1 MARRKKRSKSKNRFR
16 LARQRYS
23 SLRVEV
29 LEERQLL
36 AVVGNNISVGNELQ
50 NYRLGIAATAE
61 YTAHFGGQAEALTAI
76 QTFVADLNDLFEEE
90 LSIHFDLVSGTN
102 IIYTDA
108 GSDPYSNGNTS
119 AMLDENQLTL
129 DTVLGTANYDIG
141 HVFGTKVS
149 GGSGLASLG
158 VVGNSNYKAK
168 GASVSS
174 DLSGPGWLKLVGHE
188 FGHQFGAPH
197 SFNASTF
204 EYCVG
209 NRSASEAYEP
219 ASGTTIM
226 SYAGICGADDLEDDP
241 SSFFHA
247 ASYETIQTYIATA
260 NGTPHSLT
268 SLSNNIPTISA
279 GTTYTIPANTPF
291 ELDAVG
297 ADSDTGDTL
306 TYSWEQLDLGSS
318 QSLPLS
324 DIGSG
329 PLFRSFEP
337 VTDSNRI
344 FPRLEDLLN
353 GVDTAAIGEV
363 LPSTTRD
370 LNFRVTVR
378 DGQGGVNSD
387 DVLVHSVNTGSAFS
401 ILSPNSAVTRTGF
414 TSQSITWDVAG
425 TTGNGINTANVDI
438 MLSTDGGKTFPIN
451 LATTAND
458 GFYSYTL
465 PNITTSE
472 ARLKIQGSG
481 NIFYDVSDVNFSI
494 IANPSAPG
502 VTITETGGSTIVGE
516 SGLVG
521 GSATDTYTLALNTV
535 PSSVVQVTVAADA
548 QTEVS
553 LDGTNFF
560 SSVVVS
566 RSDTSAQTIT
576 VRGLDDSL
584 EEGIHT
590 GGITHTVS
598 SSVDSFY
605 PIGMLIN
612 SLSLSISDDELQP
625 VVGIDFDD
633 ALGTSPTN
641 WTRVSQVFGGTTSNL
656 IREDGFIT
664 GIGLELGVSGGAGL
678 NLSSPDEVPLH
689 SPQLDGID
697 GNQIASQSLTLTW
710 TGLTPDTDYNLYLF
724 VAENFGI
731 DAVQEIVVTGG
742 SGNPVSFIQD
752 TQAIGNRLLVNS
764 GIANTAKRIESDA
777 IVAQADSSGEIRI
790 DVTNISLDS
799 NDYAILSGAAI
810 QEIVPE
816 SLPGFTVNETNDN
829 TTVYEDGTTDTF
841 SVVLNK
847 APLTDVVLDVSS
859 NDLGE
864 ATTDKS
870 TLTFTPEDWDTAQ
883 TITITGEDDV
893 TVDGSQSSKIT
904 ISVNDATSDDAFD
917 SLADQTVAVTTTDD
931 DVANFSLSKNIA
943 SVSET
948 GTTDS
953 FTVTLDR
960 QPLTDVVLGVSSN
973 DLGEATT
980 DQSTLTFTSA
990 NWDTAQT
997 VTITREDD
1005 VLVDGSQS
1013 STITIS
1019 VDDANSDNAFDSL
1032 ADQSVAVTT
1041 ADDGDVHPPAVFEM
1055 ALVMQPTSTAGDGSV
1070 VSVPVSMTEVHEWE
1084 EYYLEF
1090 YVQLP
1095 PLTTNSLT
1103 HVQFTLDFDST
1114 LLQLDLANRELGVG
1128 IEILDVNSDSGQ
1140 VTFSGTIQQGLTNF
1154 AADSPVLITRIPTSS
1169 SIVANVDG
1177 DYPDESN
1184 LSLPV
1189 MRSALVTLDQLV
1201 DPVVS
1206 TTAADLSTL
1215 VRAVLYDLNDNDR
1228 VDLADLLLLIQ
1239 TFGQA
1244 TTNEDS
1250 AYRSDFDQNGNV
1262 GLTDLL
1268 RLVNHFG
1275 YQQGDGHLIAFPI
1288 VQEPEGLA
1296 AESELHN
1303 VELVSNSVILN
1314 DTNQINRDVVPDI
1327 EVRFSQFDG
1336 VLESKNL
1343 PLVPSPS
1350 RQFVRDSEIAHIEL
1364 MNSHD
1369 LLDQLFTSEDQLLE
1383 LAARLED
1390 DPMVV
1395 DNLKSTIDD
1404 LFANWVES

>member
-1 MARRKKRSKSKNRFR
+1 M
-16 LARQRYS
+16 
-23 SLRVEV
+23 
-29 LEERQLL
+29 
-36 AVVGNNISVGNELQ
+36 
-50 NYRLGIAATAE
+50 
-61 YTAHFGGQAEALTAI
+61 
-76 QTFVADLNDLFEEE
+76 
-90 LSIHFDLVSGTN
+90 
-102 IIYTDA
+102 
-108 GSDPYSNGNTS
+108 
-119 AMLDENQLTL
+119 
-129 DTVLGTANYDIG
+129 
-141 HVFGTKVS
+141 
-149 GGSGLASLG
+149 
-158 VVGNSNYKAK
+158 
-168 GASVSS
+168 
-174 DLSGPGWLKLVGHE
+174 
-188 FGHQFGAPH
+188 
-197 SFNASTF
+197 
-204 EYCVG
+204 
-209 NRSASEAYEP
+209 
-219 ASGTTIM
+219 
-226 SYAGICGADDLEDDP
+226 
-241 SSFFHA
+241 
-247 ASYETIQTYIATA
+247 
-260 NGTPHSLT
+260 
-268 SLSNNIPTISA
+268 
-279 GTTYTIPANTPF
+279 
-291 ELDAVG
+291 
-297 ADSDTGDTL
+297 
-306 TYSWEQLDLGSS
+306 
-318 QSLPLS
+318 
-324 DIGSG
+324 
-329 PLFRSFEP
+329 
-337 VTDSNRI
+337 
-344 FPRLEDLLN
+344 
-353 GVDTAAIGEV
+353 
-363 LPSTTRD
+363 
-370 LNFRVTVR
+370 
-378 DGQGGVNSD
+378 
-387 DVLVHSVNTGSAFS
+387 
-401 ILSPNSAVTRTGF
+401 
-414 TSQSITWDVAG
+414 
-425 TTGNGINTANVDI
+425 
-438 MLSTDGGKTFPIN
+438 
-451 LATTAND
+451 
-458 GFYSYTL
+458 
-465 PNITTSE
+465 
-472 ARLKIQGSG
+472 
-481 NIFYDVSDVNFSI
+481 
-494 IANPSAPG
+494 
-502 VTITETGGSTIVGE
+502 
-516 SGLVG
+516 
-521 GSATDTYTLALNTV
+521 
-535 PSSVVQVTVAADA
+535 
-548 QTEVS
+548 
-553 LDGTNFF
+553 
-560 SSVVVS
+560 
-566 RSDTSAQTIT
+566 
-576 VRGLDDSL
+576 
-584 EEGIHT
+584 
-590 GGITHTVS
+590 
-598 SSVDSFY
+598 
-605 PIGMLIN
+605 
-612 SLSLSISDDELQP
+612 
-625 VVGIDFDD
+625 
-633 ALGTSPTN
+633 
-641 WTRVSQVFGGTTSNL
+641 
-656 IREDGFIT
+656 
-664 GIGLELGVSGGAGL
+664 
-678 NLSSPDEVPLH
+678 
-689 SPQLDGID
+689 
-697 GNQIASQSLTLTW
+697 
-710 TGLTPDTDYNLYLF
+710 
-724 VAENFGI
+724 
-731 DAVQEIVVTGG
+731 
-742 SGNPVSFIQD
+742 
-752 TQAIGNRLLVNS
+752 
-764 GIANTAKRIESDA
+764 
-777 IVAQADSSGEIRI
+777 
-790 DVTNISLDS
+790 
-799 NDYAILSGAAI
+799 
-810 QEIVPE
+810 
-816 SLPGFTVNETNDN
+816 
-829 TTVYEDGTTDTF
+829 
-841 SVVLNK
+841 
-847 APLTDVVLDVSS
+847 
-859 NDLGE
+859 
-864 ATTDKS
+864 
-870 TLTFTPEDWDTAQ
+870 
-883 TITITGEDDV
+883 
-893 TVDGSQSSKIT
+893 
-904 ISVNDATSDDAFD
+904 
-917 SLADQTVAVTTTDD
+917 AVTTTDD
-931 DVANFSLSKNIA
+931 DVAGFSLSKNVA
-943 SVSET
+943 SVSES